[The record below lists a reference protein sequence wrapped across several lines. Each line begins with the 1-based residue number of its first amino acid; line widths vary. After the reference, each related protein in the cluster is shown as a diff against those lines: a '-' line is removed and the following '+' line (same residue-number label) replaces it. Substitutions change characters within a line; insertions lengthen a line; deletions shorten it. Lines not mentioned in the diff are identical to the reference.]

1 MSISILWRHIFIAAD
16 KDHFLAH
23 PETSLTVN
31 VKKKIWSRCN
41 FFFTQIPPAYEKSIR
56 NSSSDHVNSKIL
68 GREPNFNIWRIEI
81 CALPAQ
87 SPLQESIYFAFFF
100 TPWIREIFPIIW
112 ILTDTTTDCN
122 APPTWAE
129 CCRGMFHQLMLVAPL
144 RNILLRL
151 ETRNYISHY
160 VIHILPQCRPYK

>member
-41 FFFTQIPPAYEKSIR
+41 FFLTQIPPAYEKSIR

-87 SPLQESIYFAFFF
+87 SPLQESIYFAFFYF
-100 TPWIREIFPIIW
+100 
-112 ILTDTTTDCN
+112 LDTGDLPNNLDPNGYDDRLQCATHLSRVLPRHVSS
-122 APPTWAE
+122 AHAGGSPPE
-129 CCRGMFHQLMLVAPL
+129 CSSSAGDKKLYITL
-144 RNILLRL
+144 R
-151 ETRNYISHY
+151 H
-160 VIHILPQCRPYK
+160 PYFATM